1 MKNKIFPTYS
11 KALFSLSVLLLLSVS
26 TYSQLKVGTAAVK
39 ITPPL
44 GTPLAGQYFE
54 RGAAVIHDDL
64 FAKAMVFE
72 KDGEKVVLVS
82 CDLVEV
88 TAQLVSE
95 ARRLAN
101 QNTGIVANHIM
112 IAATHSHT
120 GPVIPSPGNIN
131 TVKVKSADIL
141 ANYISKLPGLIA
153 ESIKLANDA
162 LQPANIL
169 FGLGH
174 EETISFNRR
183 FFMTDGT
190 VGWNP
195 GKLNPMIIKPA
206 GPIDPDVSVLYAESL
221 TGKPILTFVDFAI
234 HLDITGGSEISA
246 DMPYSLSKNL
256 ERVKGADM
264 TTIFAQG
271 CSGNINHIDVK
282 SAVAQY
288 GHMEAER
295 IGAVLAGEVIRTYS
309 QLKPFAVPD
318 ISVKSEIIQLPLAKI
333 STDDLEWAREVAG
346 KYGKVDAAP
355 FMDMVKA
362 FKIIDVYERKG
373 KLMDAEVQV
382 FALGNTCAIVSL
394 PGEIFTELGMYIKS
408 RSPYPNTILVELA
421 NDCIDYIPDMKAYM
435 EGNYEPVSARCA
447 PGSGEILAAKVLE
460 MLNEMKHN

>member
-1 MKNKIFPTYS
+1 MKPYKTFKWS
-11 KALFSLSVLLLLSVS
+11 KALFNLSILVLLTLTS
-26 TYSQLKVGTAAVK
+26 YGQLKIGTAVVK

-54 RGAAVIHDDL
+54 RGTAAVHDDL

-88 TAQLVSE
+88 TASLVSE

-101 QNTGIVANHIM
+101 QNTGIATDRIM

-120 GPVIPSPGNIN
+120 GPIIPSPGNIN
-131 TVKVKSADIL
+131 VAKGKGADIL
-141 ANYISKLPGLIA
+141 AGYISKLPALIA
-153 ESIKLANDA
+153 ESIKRANDA
-162 LQPANIL
+162 LQPATIS

-195 GKLNPMIIKPA
+195 GKLNSMIIKPA

-221 TGKPILTFVDFAI
+221 TGKPIVTVVDFAI

-246 DMPYSLSKNL
+246 DMPYSLSTILGN
-256 ERVKGADM
+256 VKGADM

-271 CSGNINHIDVK
+271 CSGNINHLNVK
-282 SAVAQY
+282 SADEQH
-288 GHMEAER
+288 GHTEAER
-295 IGAVLAGEVIRTYS
+295 IGTVLAGEVIRTYS
-309 QLKPFAVPD
+309 RLKPFAVPN
-318 ISVKSEIIQLPLAKI
+318 ISVKSEIIQLPLAEI
-333 STDDLEWAREVAG
+333 STADLPWAREIAG
-346 KYGKVDAAP
+346 KYGKADAAP

-373 KLMDAEVQV
+373 KLIDAEVQV

-421 NDCIDYIPDMKAYM
+421 NGCIDYIPDMKAYM

-447 PGSGEILAAKVLE
+447 PGSGEMLAAKVLE
-460 MLNEMKHN
+460 MLNKIKPN